1 MAKKSTLVS
10 QTEIESAILLL
21 RGEKVL
27 LDADLARLYGVTT
40 KALNQ
45 AVRRNLGRFPDD
57 FMFQLGADEAKALRS
72 QAVTLK
78 PATKTTSLNRSQFV
92 TGSQRH
98 RDPRYRPYAF
108 TEQGV
113 AMLSSVLRS
122 HRAVQVN
129 IEIMRAF
136 VRLRKILAANA
147 DLARRLDELERRVGD
162 HDGQFVNVIQAIRKL
177 MEPPP
182 APKRR
187 RIGFHIPD
195 DDRPAKPTARKR
207 VN

>member
-78 PATKTTSLNRSQFV
+78 PATKTKSLNRSQFV